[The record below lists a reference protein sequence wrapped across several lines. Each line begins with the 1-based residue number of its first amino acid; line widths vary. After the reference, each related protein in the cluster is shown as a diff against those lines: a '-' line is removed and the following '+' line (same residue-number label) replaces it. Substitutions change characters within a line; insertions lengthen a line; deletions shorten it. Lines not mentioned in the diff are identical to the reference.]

1 MGGLI
6 LKLKLQYFII
16 SIFHNVG
23 HVVTALFATDCFMC
37 TIVHNQNHQAF
48 FFSEPK
54 WKKRED
60 GLRKTIACTNGT
72 IKL

>member
-23 HVVTALFATDCFMC
+23 HVVSALFVTDCFMC
-37 TIVHNQNHQAF
+37 TIVHNHQVF

-54 WKKRED
+54 ED
-60 GLRKTIACTNGT
+60 GFRKTIACTINIREG
-72 IKL
+72 IN